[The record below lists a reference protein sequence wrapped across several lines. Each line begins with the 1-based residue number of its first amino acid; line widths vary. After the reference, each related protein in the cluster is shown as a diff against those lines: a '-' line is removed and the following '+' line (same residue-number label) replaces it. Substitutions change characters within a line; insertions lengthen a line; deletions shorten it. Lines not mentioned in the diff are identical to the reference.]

1 MVKVSPNQNS
11 VEEEDV
17 GKDVDEILTAA
28 GGFGRFQ
35 GIMLLVLVYL
45 VLTIG
50 QHFVSSVFIG
60 PDPPWTCTT
69 NNTSNTTKDFCV
81 KNFGRHIA
89 SDSDDFK
96 LRCNWNSSE
105 WKYTTKD
112 DYSFVTEFDLV
123 CSKTSVAALATAAVY
138 MGGMIGTSVSGRL
151 NVYL

>member
-1 MVKVSPNQNS
+1 MDPRVITSHLVIDILIIMAKVSHNQTS
-11 VEEEDV
+11 IEEEDN
-17 GKDVDEILTAA
+17 GMDVDAILTAA

-35 GIMLLVLVYL
+35 GIMSLVLVYL

-50 QHFVSSVFIG
+50 HHFVSSVFIG

-69 NNTSNTTKDFCV
+69 NTTSTTTRDFCV

-105 WKYTTKD
+105 WKYTTED
-112 DYSFVTEFDLV
+112 DYSFVQEYDLV
-123 CSKTSVAALATAAVY
+123 CSKTSVAALATAAE
-138 MGGMIGTSVSGRL
+138 
-151 NVYL
+151 